1 MKGRRSKKERGVALL
16 IALFALMLLAA
27 VAFQMM
33 FVADTETLVNRN
45 FRDSQRS
52 YDAAWSG
59 LQEAR
64 ERLMPENAFPHR
76 ILPPATLPGG
86 GAGSILYVT
95 NPRSGEVIDPTVAG
109 TFFDNELCHENFV
122 GLGLANPGAGIP
134 CTVGPPSG
142 AVAYLPSDAPFTNT
156 AGALDYK
163 WVRIT
168 MKANNTA
175 YQGGA
180 TYGLVTG
187 GSPNDNAVNAIPICW
202 DGANQTLKPANYAA
216 CDVDVSLIPNPPPG
230 GWQTLKTVYVVTTL
244 AVTPTGARRMAQM
257 EVALDPPIITNAAVD
272 SQDHVNLV
280 GQLSVNAYDNCNCLQ
295 LMTCDKFGKNP
306 GSGTNACTNPAIFID
321 QPGKICDKSKYG
333 IYSSSTVDNPGAS
346 ETIVSGLDDP
356 NTPQNEGI
364 AQNQTWVYDIPA
376 QIERY
381 KNDPTAVNVENV
393 PYKYSCTG
401 SPLNCGTESSQT
413 FGVPP
418 TFPPTP
424 PDDPVGP
431 GNMASQITYVPG
443 NLKITSS
450 SQGNGILI
458 VDGDLE
464 INGGLQFYGL
474 ILVKGVISFTGGGAD
489 KTNIYGAVLAGQQSL
504 VDVDLGGSAT
514 INYDSC
520 ALAQKKAP
528 RPPNAI
534 AFRELPY

>member
-1 MKGRRSKKERGVALL
+1 MKNRRSKKERGVALL

-27 VAFQMM
+27 VAFEMM

-45 FRDSQRS
+45 FRDSQRA

-59 LQEAR
+59 LQEVR
-64 ERLMPENAFPHR
+64 ERLMPENGFPHR
-76 ILPPATLPGG
+76 IAPPAALPGP
-86 GAGSILYVT
+86 AGSVLYVT

-109 TFFDNELCHENFV
+109 TYFDNELCHDNFV
-122 GLGLANPGAGIP
+122 GLGPLANPGPGIP
-134 CTVGPPSG
+134 CTAGPPSG
-142 AVAYLPSDAPFTNT
+142 AVAYRASDAPFTNT

-175 YQGGA
+175 FQGAG

-187 GSPNDNAVNAIPICW
+187 APADNTIPICW
-202 DGANQTLKPANYAA
+202 DGANQALKPANYVA

-230 GWQTLKTVYVVTTL
+230 GWPTLKTVYVVTTL

-257 EVALDPPIITNAAVD
+257 EVALDPPTITNAAVD

-280 GQLSVNAYDNCNCLQ
+280 GQLTVNAFDNCNCAQ
-295 LMTCDKFGKNP
+295 VMTCDKFGKNP
-306 GSGTNACTNPAIFID
+306 GTGTKACTSPPLYVS

-333 IYSSSTVDNPGAS
+333 IYSSSTVDNPIQS
-346 ETIVSGLDDP
+346 EAIVSGLDDP

-364 AQNQTWVYDIPA
+364 AQNEKWVYDIPSLVDK
-376 QIERY
+376 Y
-381 KNDPTAVNVENV
+381 KNDPTAVSAANY
-393 PYKYSCTG
+393 PYNYTCTG
-401 SPLNCGTESSQT
+401 SPLNCGTQTSQV
-413 FGVPP
+413 FGIPP

-424 PDDPVGP
+424 PDNPVGP
-431 GNMASQITYVPG
+431 PGMASQITYIPG
-443 NLKITSS
+443 NLKITAG
-450 SQGNGILI
+450 SQGNGILV

-489 KTNIYGAVLAGQQSL
+489 KTNIFGAVLAGQQSL
-504 VDVDLGGSAT
+504 VDVSLGGSAV

-520 ALAQKKAP
+520 ALVQKKAP
-528 RPPNAI
+528 KPPNAI